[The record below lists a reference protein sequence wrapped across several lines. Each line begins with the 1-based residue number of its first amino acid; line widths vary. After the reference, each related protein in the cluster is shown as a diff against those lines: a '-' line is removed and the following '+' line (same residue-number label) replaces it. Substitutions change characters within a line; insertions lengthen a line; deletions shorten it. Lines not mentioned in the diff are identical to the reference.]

1 MSTDDTR
8 DAIML
13 ATYEALC
20 EEGYSDLTAQSIAD
34 RTDRSKSALF
44 YHYDSREDL
53 VADFIEY
60 LIEGFDAR
68 VEQTREQPP
77 LERLAAFVDWF
88 LADPDDDDLAF
99 HTAFLELRAQ
109 APYNDVYREKLRE
122 SDDILRTAVEDILRD
137 GIDTGVFRMHD
148 PESVSALLLASFDGA
163 RIRKFTLG
171 RDEYLETVRAEIVD
185 RVLADVLAA
194 DVEFPDEAS
203 FEFPRDDRLVD
214 ESETTDAAGD
224 DETSDAVDGDG
235 TTDAESDTET
245 EASNAEG
252 DPTE

>member
-1 MSTDDTR
+1 
-8 DAIML
+8 ML

-44 YHYDSREDL
+44 YHYDSREAL

-68 VEQTREQPP
+68 VERTRARPP

-88 LADPDDDDLAF
+88 LADPDDDELAF

-122 SDDILRTAVEDILRD
+122 SDDILRTAVEEILRD
-137 GIDTGVFRMHD
+137 GIDAGVFRAHD

-163 RIRKFTLG
+163 RIRQFTLG
-171 RDEYLETVRAEIVD
+171 RDEYLETVRAETVD
-185 RVLADVLAA
+185 RVLADVLAP

-214 ESETTDAAGD
+214 DKMADEATNET
-224 DETSDAVDGDG
+224 EREPH
-235 TTDAESDTET
+235 AESDTENT
-245 EASNAEG
+245 ASNAEG

>member
-171 RDEYLETVRAEIVD
+171 RDEYLETVRAETVD
-185 RVLADVLAA
+185 RVLADVLTA

-214 ESETTDAAGD
+214 GETTDAAD
-224 DETSDAVDGDG
+224 DDRTTDAADDDR

>member
-60 LIEGFDAR
+60 LIEGFAAR
-68 VEQTREQPP
+68 VERTREQPP

-122 SDDILRTAVEDILRD
+122 SDDQLRAVVEEILRD
-137 GIDTGVFRMHD
+137 GIDAGVFRAHD
-148 PESVSALLLASFDGA
+148 PVSVSALLLASFDGA
-163 RIRKFTLG
+163 RIRQFTLG
-171 RDEYLETVRAEIVD
+171 RDEYLETVRAETVD
-185 RVLADVLAA
+185 RVLAGVLAA

-203 FEFPRDDRLVD
+203 FEFPRDERLVD
-214 ESETTDAAGD
+214 DEPTDAAD
-224 DETSDAVDGDG
+224 DTENTASNG
-235 TTDAESDTET
+235 ESDTET

>member
-1 MSTDDTR
+1 
-8 DAIML
+8 ML

-44 YHYDSREDL
+44 YHYDSREAL

-137 GIDTGVFRMHD
+137 GIDTGDFRAHD

-163 RIRKFTLG
+163 RIRQFTLG
-171 RDEYLETVRAEIVD
+171 RDEYLETVRAETVD
-185 RVLADVLAA
+185 RVLADVLTA

-214 ESETTDAAGD
+214 GEATDAAD
-224 DETSDAVDGDG
+224 DDR